1 MSLSP
6 EEVKKIAFLAR
17 LAIKEENISQ
27 YSEDLSGILDLVDQM
42 DAAVTENIEPMA
54 HPQDAMQRLRDDAVT
69 EINQREK
76 LMENAPATEDGLF
89 LYWIEGLDMINK
101 SLAELSVGLQS
112 GKFSSVELTQFYLDR
127 IKSLD
132 SDLNAF
138 ITVTEEQALTTAK
151 LADEKIANGS
161 ASGLTG
167 IPLAHKDIFC
177 TDGVKTSA
185 WI

>member
-76 LMENAPATEDGLF
+76 LMENAPAKEDGLF
-89 LYWIEGLDMINK
+89 LVPKVLD
-101 SLAELSVGLQS
+101 
-112 GKFSSVELTQFYLDR
+112 
-127 IKSLD
+127 
-132 SDLNAF
+132 
-138 ITVTEEQALTTAK
+138 
-151 LADEKIANGS
+151 
-161 ASGLTG
+161 
-167 IPLAHKDIFC
+167 
-177 TDGVKTSA
+177 
-185 WI
+185 